1 MGNNNN
7 HNFPDWIL
15 RRVEAGKARVYPHGH
30 FNVQPKRT
38 LRAKLDAIHDI
49 EELEGLANRRRVTGL
64 DLPKWTQSEIEQIK
78 ERLWI
83 LRNG

>member
-1 MGNNNN
+1 MDNNNN

-15 RRVEAGKARVYPHGH
+15 RRIEAGTARVYPHGH

-38 LRAKLDAIHDI
+38 LRAKLEAIHSI